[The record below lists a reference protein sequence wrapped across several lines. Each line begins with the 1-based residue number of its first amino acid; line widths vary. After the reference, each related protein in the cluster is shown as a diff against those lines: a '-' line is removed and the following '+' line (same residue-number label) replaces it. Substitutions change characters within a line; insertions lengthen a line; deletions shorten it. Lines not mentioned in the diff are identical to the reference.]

1 MKIAFLRFQRQKS
14 LIAMLYLTS
23 KYCRFFSLR
32 NLLIHSQAMKL
43 VKLKIPNFR
52 TFFK

>member
-23 KYCRFFSLR
+23 KYCRF
-32 NLLIHSQAMKL
+32 LLPEKL
-43 VKLKIPNFR
+43 ADSFASYEVSKIENS
-52 TFFK
+52 